1 MFRSNHLLKSIVCL
15 ALVLMCIASVALL
28 GGCGSS
34 KITVPDLVGLTK
46 EEAEAKVA
54 ELGAVLNV
62 QRERY
67 SKKNPAGSI
76 DAMIT
81 KVGDTVE
88 KDGEIRVVGSLGE
101 GVEVPNIS
109 VLTGKEGANLVSKV
123 GLNPIVVEEFS
134 DEVEE
139 GNIISYTDGG
149 QTIPKGAD
157 VTITVSKGPES

>member
-1 MFRSNHLLKSIVCL
+1 MFCFNRMLKTVICL
-15 ALVLMCIASVALL
+15 ALAAICIASVAVLS
-28 GGCGSS
+28 GCGSS
-34 KITVPDLVGLTK
+34 KVTVPDLVGLTK
-46 EEAEAKVA
+46 EEAESTVA
-54 ELGAVLNV
+54 DLGLTLNV

-81 KVGDTVE
+81 KVGETV
-88 KDGEIRVVGSLGE
+88 DAGGEIRVVGSLGE
-101 GVEVPNIS
+101 GIEVPNIGI
-109 VLTGKEGANLVSKV
+109 LTGKEGANLVAKV
-123 GLNPIVVEEFS
+123 GLNPIVVEEYS

-157 VTITVSKGPES
+157 VTITVSKGPEG